1 MTDDF
6 PRTAAVLE
14 QEVRDGLFTRGAQV
28 SVRYRGD
35 VVLDTALGDAGVGRE
50 VTPETVFRV

>member
-1 MTDDF
+1 VSEDF

-28 SVRYRGD
+28 TVRQRGE
-35 VVLDTALGDAGVGRE
+35 VVLDTALGDAGVGHE
-50 VTPETVFRV
+50 VTP